1 MLPLSKPDAI
11 FTHESDL
18 DGLLAGVLLRRLAKQ
33 LFGADVPLHAYH
45 YTGWKQRDHR
55 EKSAWVTDLAF
66 DARLDRTDWVVID
79 HHPAE
84 AQPRLGRLVHDAT
97 KSASLLCYDLC
108 REAGISSPTLDRL
121 IHLSNV
127 ADLFL
132 EKDPDFL
139 LANDYAS
146 LVKNYGFWSLYDLLE
161 GEIEKLLDHP
171 LLEIMTAKR
180 RVEDPLGLAWSRKNI
195 REITPE
201 VAIVETVVGNT
212 NLIIHSMLD
221 EPGARYQVLITL
233 NRGGNGSQLVSL
245 RSRNGEALK
254 LATRLQGGGHPN
266 ACGGTLPRAVKT
278 TDDAVEYL
286 RQLLNPKKDV
296 PLNSLE
302 SLFSGIA
309 TGSGKKAGA

>member
-1 MLPLSKPDAI
+1 MLSLPKPDAL

-18 DGLLAGVLLRRLAKQ
+18 DGLIAGVLLRRLAKQ

-66 DARLDRTDWVVID
+66 DARLDKPDWVVID

-84 AQPRLGRLVHDAT
+84 AQPRQGRLIHDAT
-97 KSASLLCYDLC
+97 KSASLLCYELC
-108 REAGISSPTLDRL
+108 RQSGIASSALDRL
-121 IHLSNV
+121 VHLSNV

-146 LVKNYGFWSLYDLLE
+146 LVKIYGFWSLYDLLA
-161 GEIEKLLDHP
+161 GEIERLLDHP
-171 LLEIMTAKR
+171 LLEVMAVKR
-180 RVEDPLGLAWSRKNI
+180 RVEDPIGLAWSRKNI
-195 REITPE
+195 REITPT
-201 VAIVETVVGNT
+201 VAVVETVVGNT
-212 NLIIHSMLD
+212 NLIVHYLLD

-233 NRGGNGSQLVSL
+233 NRTGNGSQLVSL

-254 LATRLQGGGHPN
+254 IATRLQGGGHPN

-278 TDDAVEYL
+278 TSDAIEYL
-286 RQLLNPKKDV
+286 RQLLNPKKDL

-302 SLFSGIA
+302 SLFAGILTSA
-309 TGSGKKAGA
+309 GK